1 MSCER
6 RIKNEM
12 KNWPSDWI
20 YGKDNNCIFITLL
33 NFIPKKIFFL
43 KIVLGNSYPFKQPTV
58 FCNNND
64 IIKFYRDTHS
74 NPIKELQDDMKLLT
88 GKECGCCQSFLCGDN
103 WGPSIKIK
111 DIIDEF
117 HEMWIYWQRAIER
130 FHCKKVTQKYLI
142 EHLPIFEYL

>member
-12 KNWPSDWI
+12 KNWPSDWL

-33 NFIPKKIFFL
+33 NFMPKKIFFL
-43 KIVLGNSYPFKQPTV
+43 KIVLGDSYPFKQPTV
-58 FCNNND
+58 ICNDND

-88 GKECGCCQSFLCGDN
+88 GKECGCCAEIIGDQVSKSKILLTNFVKCGYIGKEQSNDF
-103 WGPSIKIK
+103 IV
-111 DIIDEF
+111 
-117 HEMWIYWQRAIER
+117 
-130 FHCKKVTQKYLI
+130 KKLLKNI
-142 EHLPIFEYL
+142 